1 MGLTQQE
8 SESYSLSMP
17 VVPVV
22 TPDGAR
28 IRQVR
33 ERLEMSRADVAARMA
48 RHRHP
53 KQIDMIE
60 RGKKDRVSRTYMQEL
75 ADALGRPVDEFIKVS
90 EAA

>member
-1 MGLTQQE
+1 
-8 SESYSLSMP
+8 
-17 VVPVV
+17 
-22 TPDGAR
+22 
-28 IRQVR
+28 
-33 ERLEMSRADVAARMA
+33 MA

-75 ADALGRPVDEFIKVS
+75 ADALGYPVDEFIKVN